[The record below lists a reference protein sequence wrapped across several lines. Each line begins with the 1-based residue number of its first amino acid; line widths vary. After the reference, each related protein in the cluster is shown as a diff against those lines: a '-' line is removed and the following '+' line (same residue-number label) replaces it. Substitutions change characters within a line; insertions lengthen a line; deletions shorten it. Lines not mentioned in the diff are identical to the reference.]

1 MTDIASLG
9 IRVTSTGVKEATRD
23 LDKLGDESKQTSK
36 EVSSL
41 GKTLAGLG
49 VGFIAGRVIGA
60 GISRII
66 ENTIE
71 AEKVQAQLQAVLK
84 STGGVAG
91 VTASQLNAM
100 ADSLAQVT
108 VFDDEAI
115 SGAQALLLTFTKIG
129 KDVFPDATEAVLN
142 MSQALGQDLKSSA
155 TQLGKALNDPIKGI
169 TALSRVGVA
178 FSQSQKDVIKNLV
191 ETGRVAD
198 AQRIILGELTTEFG
212 GSARAARDTLGG
224 ALQGLKN
231 DFDNLLEGDGK
242 GVEGTT
248 QAIKDL
254 SATLNSAEVKAGFQ
268 AIIRGIAE
276 VTRLAALAIPTIV
289 QLKTQFQDLYAQDG
303 QKSYLGLLQKE
314 ATLRDEIDA
323 IQRRGG
329 NRVAGFSPNA
339 GRTVADLQAELA
351 ATNALSQAARG
362 LDSARSRAASS
373 GGSSGSGNGRG
384 RGVRGTDRPKIDVG
398 EGDEEKK
405 SKGRKAAL
413 SDEQKAANQLAEGYK
428 RMNAQLKEQVALY
441 GQTGEEVRLRYQ
453 LENGE
458 LAKLTAA
465 EKDSLIVQ
473 ARRLDQLAA
482 EDEARQKAIRLEEE
496 QTDAIKEHEKAVK
509 DLLDDIAF
517 ETKLIGLSNVERE
530 KAIALRYAEVD
541 AASAQGRAISAAVE
555 ERDATEA
562 RARGIEDLRQRGEDL
577 FVDLTDGVGTWREA
591 FDDAIDSFRMQMLQ
605 LIAEQLFKKLIPDSL
620 ATSTGGG
627 DGFGSIV
634 GALLGAFGGGRA
646 IGGPVKAG
654 KLYEVGEKGP
664 ELLRANGRNYM
675 IPGRDGKVAQGGGNK
690 SQVNNISVNVPPST
704 SRATADQTAS
714 AVAAALDRVNRRNR

>member
-71 AEKVQAQLQAVLK
+71 AEKVQAQLAAVLK
-84 STGGVAG
+84 STGGAAG

-115 SGAQALLLTFTKIG
+115 TGAQSLLLTFTKIG
-129 KDVFPDATEAVLN
+129 RDVFPDATEAVLN

-314 ATLRDEIDA
+314 ANLRDEIDA

-362 LDSARSRAASS
+362 LSNARTAAASS

-517 ETKLIGLSNVERE
+517 ETKLIGLSRVEKE
-530 KAIALRYAEVD
+530 KAIALRYANAKATD
-541 AASAQGRAISAAVE
+541 AEGKAIS
-555 ERDATEA
+555 DAILSREA
-562 RARGIEDLRQRGEDL
+562 LADQAEGLDFVRRAGVDL
-577 FVDLTDGVGTWREA
+577 FTDLADGAGSAKEA
-591 FDDAIDSFRMQMLQ
+591 FDDFIDGMRQRVLQ
-605 LIAEQLFKKLIPDSL
+605 LLAEKLFEK
-620 ATSTGGG
+620 
-627 DGFGSIV
+627 
-634 GALLGAFGGGRA
+634 LLGAFGSSSTGASGAFGTLLGAVFGGGRA

-675 IPGRDGKVAQGGGNK
+675 IPGRDGTVAQGGGNK

-704 SRATADQTAS
+704 SYASADQTAG
-714 AVAAALDRVNRRNR
+714 AVAAAIDRVSRRNR